1 MDFVLFLLRFFF
13 LAGLYGFVLA
23 VARIIWREVPA
34 KETTAGAHT
43 VPLALCEGVGKVAI
57 NGLPWPPGERMVVS
71 LPATFGRQLGNVV
84 QIEDPF
90 VSACHAEIIADG
102 AGLWL
107 IDRGSKNGTWLGERR
122 VDRPVKLRAGDEFR
136 LGGTRFRVEG

>member
-13 LAGLYGFVLA
+13 LAGLYACVLA
-23 VARIIWREVPA
+23 VARIIWRELPA
-34 KETTAGAHT
+34 GETTAAHA
-43 VPLALCEGVGKVAI
+43 VPLVLCEAVGKVAI
-57 NGLPWPPGERMVVS
+57 NGLPWPPGERAVLF

-107 IDRGSKNGTWLGERR
+107 FDRGSKNGTWLGERR
-122 VDRPVKLRAGDEFR
+122 VVRPAKLKTGDEFR